1 MKKGLVMEGG
11 AMRGMF
17 TAGVCDV
24 FLENGIEFDGAVGV
38 SAGAAFG
45 CNLKSKQIGRAI
57 RYNLKYC
64 GDKRYWSISSLLKTG
79 DIFNVDFCYKKL
91 PFELDLFDAETYN
104 SNPLEFHVV
113 CTDVETGKPFYKICN
128 DGVESV
134 EWVRASSSMPLV
146 SRVVELEDG
155 KFLDGGISDAI
166 PLRYFENIGYNRN
179 VVVLTRPYD
188 YVKKKSSFALLLKIA
203 LRKYP
208 AVYEAMKNRH
218 EMYKETVEYINLKE
232 KSGEIFVI
240 RPEAA
245 LPASRTE
252 RSPDKLKETYELGRK
267 QAEKRLLELKSFLG
281 E

>member
-64 GDKRYWSISSLLKTG
+64 RDKRYWSVCSLLKTG
-79 DIFNVDFCYKKL
+79 DIFNVDFCYNKL
-91 PFELDLFDAETYN
+91 PFELDLFDVETYN
-104 SNPLEFHVV
+104 NNPLEFHVV

-134 EWVRASSSMPLV
+134 EWVRASSSMPVV
-146 SRVVELEDG
+146 SRIVEIGNG
-155 KFLDGGISDAI
+155 KFLDGGIADAI
-166 PLRYFENIGYNRN
+166 PLRYFEKMGYNKN
-179 VVVLTRPYD
+179 VVILTRPCD
-188 YVKKKSSFALLLKIA
+188 YVKKKSSFSFLLKIA
-203 LRKYP
+203 LAKYP

-218 EMYKETVEYINLKE
+218 ETYRETVEYINSKE

-252 RSPDKLKETYELGRK
+252 RSFERLKETYEMGRN
-267 QAEKRLLELKSFLG
+267 QAEKRLEELKKFLG

>member
-24 FLENGIEFDGAVGV
+24 FLENGIEFDGAVGA

-45 CNLKSKQIGRAI
+45 CNIKSKQIGRAI

-64 GDKRYWSISSLLKTG
+64 KDKRYWSVGSLLKTG

-91 PFELDLFDAETYN
+91 PFELDLFDVETYN
-104 SNPLEFHVV
+104 NNPLEFHVV

-134 EWVRASSSMPLV
+134 EWVRASSSMPVV
-146 SRVVELEDG
+146 SRIVEIGDR
-155 KFLDGGISDAI
+155 KFLDGGITDAI
-166 PLRYFENIGYNRN
+166 PLRYFEKMGYNKN

-188 YVKKKSSFALLLKIA
+188 YVKKKSSFSLLLKIVLA
-203 LRKYP
+203 KYP
-208 AVYEAMKNRH
+208 AVYEAMKTRH
-218 EMYKETVEYINLKE
+218 EMYRETVEYINSKE

-240 RPEAA
+240 RPESA

-252 RSPDKLKETYELGRK
+252 RSVERLKQTYEMGRN
-267 QAEKRLLELKSFLG
+267 QAEKRLEDLKRFLG
-281 E
+281 K